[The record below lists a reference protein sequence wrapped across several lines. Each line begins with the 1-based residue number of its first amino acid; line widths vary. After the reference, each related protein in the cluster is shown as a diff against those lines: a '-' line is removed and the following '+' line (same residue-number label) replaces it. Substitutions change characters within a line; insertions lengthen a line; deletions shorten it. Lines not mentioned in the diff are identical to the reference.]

1 MTFFV
6 FSVFPAPDSPL
17 QHHTRHSGV
26 LWWACLGVSACV
38 SVCEH
43 ILGTRS
49 PIYKISYDLIQDCL
63 ICYSQLSIAFAVFN
77 MFVCISF
84 MCLRVHVDLIHLW
97 LPEMI
102 NVVCFVCLLRSSYK
116 EQTTYDSDLRSAV
129 RGTDRRSKHAY
140 RNCDAMQRKPC
151 KKKAVFNVLRQL
163 TMWHSLPH
171 LLLRAVLRRGC
182 CWPPAWR
189 RCSNRSIS
197 PGRRPTAA
205 NPQQWRVAAAGGTNG
220 QTDGRTDARQQHRP
234 RSAYYAGSAN
244 NTDEIINK
252 YNLNLYVI
260 SIDWFSRSETQQI
273 MYTQYDIIHVHRVS
287 KKAMTFYFLITRSK
301 INDCNKYVSILVFR
315 IGMWDAGHY
324 YSLAPADI
332 DRQPVSGADTGSE

>member
-1 MTFFV
+1 
-6 FSVFPAPDSPL
+6 
-17 QHHTRHSGV
+17 
-26 LWWACLGVSACV
+26 
-38 SVCEH
+38 
-43 ILGTRS
+43 
-49 PIYKISYDLIQDCL
+49 
-63 ICYSQLSIAFAVFN
+63 

-151 KKKAVFNVLRQL
+151 NKKVCLQRPTSADNVALAPAFAAARRVAAR
-163 TMWHSLPH
+163 
-171 LLLRAVLRRGC
+171 LLLTAGLTAVQQSIDIS
-182 CWPPAWR
+182 WPPAHSSKPAAVA
-189 RCSNRSIS
+189 CG
-197 PGRRPTAA
+197 GRGWNER
-205 NPQQWRVAAAGGTNG
+205 
-220 QTDGRTDARQQHRP
+220 TDGRTDARQQHRP

-287 KKAMTFYFLITRSK
+287 KKAMTFYILITRSK

-315 IGMWDAGHY
+315 IGM
-324 YSLAPADI
+324 
-332 DRQPVSGADTGSE
+332 